1 MSEVMESSTQV
12 SNETI
17 TIVLADDHEVVRDG
31 LRMVLDAEPEMEVV
45 AEAGDSESAVRV
57 VNGHK
62 PSVLVLD
69 LNMPGPPTLEAIP
82 EIEQSSP
89 GTSVIVL
96 TMQTEVAFARA
107 AFRAGARGFVVK
119 HSAAKELVQAIRQVR
134 GGETYVSPQLG
145 ARLAAEPDTS
155 EGPPGGLTPREAE
168 VLGLIALGYTN
179 PQIADELVL
188 SVRTVET
195 HRANIQSKLGTNSRS
210 ELVRYAL
217 DHGLVER

>member
-1 MSEVMESSTQV
+1 MESEAGTG
-12 SNETI
+12 EKI
-17 TIVLADDHEVVRDG
+17 TIVLADDHEVVREG
-31 LRMVLDAEPEMEVV
+31 LRLVLDAESNMEVV
-45 AEAGDSESAVRV
+45 AESGDTDTTVRI

-62 PSVLVLD
+62 PRILVLD

-82 EIEQSSP
+82 QMEDSSP
-89 GTSVIVL
+89 ETDVIVL

-119 HSAAKELVQAIRQVR
+119 HAAAKELVQAIGQVVA
-134 GGETYVSPQLG
+134 GETYVSPQLG
-145 ARLAAEPDTS
+145 ARLAAEPDARD
-155 EGPPGGLTPREAE
+155 GPPGGLTPREAE
-168 VLGLIALGYTN
+168 VLGMIALGYTN
-179 PQIADELVL
+179 PQIAGELVL

-195 HRANIQSKLGTNSRS
+195 HRANIQSKLGTSSRS

>member
-1 MSEVMESSTQV
+1 MESEAGS
-12 SNETI
+12 SEKI
-17 TIVLADDHEVVRDG
+17 TIVLADDHEVVREG
-31 LRMVLDAEPEMEVV
+31 LRLVLDAESNMEVV
-45 AEAGDSESAVRV
+45 AESGDTDTTVRI

-62 PSVLVLD
+62 PRILVLD

-82 EIEQSSP
+82 QMEDSSP
-89 GTSVIVL
+89 ETDVIVL

-119 HSAAKELVQAIRQVR
+119 HAAAKELVQAISQVVQ
-134 GGETYVSPQLG
+134 GETYVSPQLG
-145 ARLAAEPDTS
+145 ARLAAEPDAGD
-155 EGPPGGLTPREAE
+155 GPPGGLTPREAE
-168 VLGLIALGYTN
+168 VLGMIALGYTN
-179 PQIADELVL
+179 PQIAAELVL

-195 HRANIQSKLGTNSRS
+195 HRANIQSKLGTSSRS

>member
-1 MSEVMESSTQV
+1 EIADASP
-12 SNETI
+12 ET
-17 TIVLADDHEVVRDG
+17 D
-31 LRMVLDAEPEMEVV
+31 
-45 AEAGDSESAVRV
+45 
-57 VNGHK
+57 
-62 PSVLVLD
+62 
-69 LNMPGPPTLEAIP
+69 
-82 EIEQSSP
+82 
-89 GTSVIVL
+89 VIVL

-119 HSAAKELVQAIRQVR
+119 HAAAKAPGEALRQVV

-145 ARLAAEPDTS
+145 ARLAAEPEAG

-179 PQIADELVL
+179 PQIGEELVL

-195 HRANIQSKLGTNSRS
+195 HRANIQSKLGTSSRS